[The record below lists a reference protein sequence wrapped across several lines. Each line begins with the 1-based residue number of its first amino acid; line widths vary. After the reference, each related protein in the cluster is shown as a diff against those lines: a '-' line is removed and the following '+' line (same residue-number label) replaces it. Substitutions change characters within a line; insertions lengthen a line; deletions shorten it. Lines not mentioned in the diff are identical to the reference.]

1 MVISNY
7 QCQCSSLPIIVL
19 EIRTV
24 VLHQVHCLLAGHPIR
39 IQLDN
44 VTTVPY
50 VSHLAG
56 THDQGKGEQVKKLG
70 VVVSLGTG
78 KPPQIQVSSVDV
90 FRPSNPWE
98 VMKTVVGA
106 RELGK
111 MVIDCCTDSDGPAVN
126 RAQAW
131 CEMIDVPY
139 FRLSPQLQ
147 TDVMLDEISD
157 AVLVNMLWDTQI
169 YIYQQREELQRLA
182 SLLLAP

>member
-1 MVISNY
+1 MWRAARSSGAAPSYFRPMGRFLDGGLLSNNPT
-7 QCQCSSLPIIVL
+7 LDAMT
-19 EIRTV
+19 EI
-24 VLHQVHCLLAGHPIR
+24 
-39 IQLDN
+39 
-44 VTTVPY
+44 
-50 VSHLAG
+50 
-56 THDQGKGEQVKKLG
+56 HDYNTCMKRQGKGEQVKKLG
-70 VVVSLGTG
+70 VVVSIGTG

-111 MVIDCCTDSDGPAVN
+111 MVIDCCTDSDGPAAN
-126 RAQAW
+126 RAEAW

-147 TDVMLDEISD
+147 TDVMLDEVSD

-169 YIYQQREELQRLA
+169 FIYQQREELQRLA
-182 SLLLAP
+182 RLLLAP